1 MRLVQKITKHLKENH
16 EPVEGGWQ
24 INLTLEK
31 PIAIVLA
38 DASCVELRVKTSDIN
53 LEE

>member
-1 MRLVQKITKHLKENH
+1 MCLVQKITKHLKDNH

-24 INLTLEK
+24 INITLEK

-38 DASCVELRVKTSDIN
+38 DASCVELRVKTTDVT
-53 LEE
+53 LQE